1 MAEWFNNDEFWA
13 RFEDHMFTPSR
24 LEAARAEV
32 DRFIALFDVH
42 PPAAILDLGCG
53 PGRHA
58 LEFARRGFT
67 VTGVDRTRRY
77 LDKAR
82 AAADAEGLA
91 IEFVESDMRNFV
103 RPDTFDAAINYF
115 TAFGYF
121 DDPADDLK
129 MVRNLCTSLKP
140 SRRLLIDL
148 AGKEII
154 AARYQPRG
162 WDRHGDTIVLEE
174 RRLFDGWKRLESRWT
189 MIRGTERYES
199 NVILRL
205 YSGAELESLL
215 HQAGFTRI
223 ELYGRLN
230 GAPYDQNAERLIAVA
245 TK

>member
-1 MAEWFNNDEFWA
+1 MAEWFSNDEFWA
-13 RFEDHMFTPSR
+13 RFEDYMFTPAR

-32 DRFIALFDVH
+32 DRFLALFDVQ

-53 PGRHA
+53 PGRHT
-58 LEFARRGFT
+58 LEFARRRFK

-82 AAADAEGLA
+82 AVADAEGLA
-91 IEFVESDMRNFV
+91 IELVESDMRSFV
-103 RPDTFDAAINYF
+103 LPDSFDAAINFF

-121 DDPADDLK
+121 DDPTDDLK
-129 MVRNLCTSLKP
+129 AMRNLHTSLK
-140 SRRLLIDL
+140 SGGRLLIDV

-162 WDRHGDTIVLEE
+162 FERRGDTIVLEE
-174 RRLFDGWKRLESRWT
+174 RRVFDGWKRLESKWT

-199 NVILRL
+199 SVILRL

-215 HQAGFTRI
+215 LQAGFAQV
-223 ELYGRLN
+223 ELYGRLS

-245 TK
+245 RK

>member
-1 MAEWFNNDEFWA
+1 MAEWFSNDEFWA
-13 RFEDHMFTPSR
+13 RFEEHLFTPAR
-24 LEAARAEV
+24 LEAARVEV
-32 DRFIALFDVH
+32 DRLIALFDVQ
-42 PPAAILDLGCG
+42 PAAAVLDLGCG
-53 PGRHA
+53 PARHA
-58 LEFARRGFT
+58 LEFARRGFK

-82 AAADAEGLA
+82 ATAHAEGLA
-91 IEFVESDMRNFV
+91 IEFIESDMREFV
-103 RPDTFDAAINYF
+103 RPDSFDAALNFF

-121 DDPADDLK
+121 DDAADDLR
-129 MVRNLCTSLKP
+129 VARNLCTSLKP
-140 SRRLLIDL
+140 GGRLLIDV

-174 RRLFDGWKRLESRWT
+174 RHLFDGWKRLESKWT

-199 NVILRL
+199 SVILRL

-215 HQAGFTRI
+215 HRAGFSRV
-223 ELYGRLN
+223 ELYGKLS
-230 GAPYDQNAERLIAVA
+230 GVPYDQNAERLIAVA